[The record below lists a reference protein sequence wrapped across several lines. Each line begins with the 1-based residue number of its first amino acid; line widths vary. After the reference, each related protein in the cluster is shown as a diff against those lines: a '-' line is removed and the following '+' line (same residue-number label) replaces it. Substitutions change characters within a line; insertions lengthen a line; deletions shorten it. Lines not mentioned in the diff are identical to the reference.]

1 VSVIFH
7 KAIRKV
13 SSHHLMMTMEIME
26 ERTNKGHPD
35 RDFINK
41 DEALLASMRELIQ
54 VLIHKVAC
62 QEDDLLI
69 RVQQGLHV
77 AEQIQKVKVVA
88 QSFDQN

>member
-1 VSVIFH
+1 
-7 KAIRKV
+7 
-13 SSHHLMMTMEIME
+13 MMTMEIME
-26 ERTNKGHPD
+26 ERTNKGHLD

-41 DEALLASMRELIQ
+41 DEAHLASMRELIQ
-54 VLIHKVAC
+54 ALIHKVAC

-69 RVQQGLHV
+69 RVQEGLHV